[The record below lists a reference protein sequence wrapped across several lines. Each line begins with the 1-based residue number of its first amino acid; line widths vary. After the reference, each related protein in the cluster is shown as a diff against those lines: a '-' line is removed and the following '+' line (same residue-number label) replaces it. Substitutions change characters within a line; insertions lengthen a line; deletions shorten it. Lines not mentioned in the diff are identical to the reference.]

1 MSQTFNSAELVNET
15 EKSEDQQGWLATFAD
30 LMSLLMCF
38 FVLLLSFSE
47 LDVVKFKQIAG
58 SMKTAF
64 GVQNLIVLEQVP
76 MGTSIIAQNFSAGV
90 PTPTLLDE
98 VKQITSKTKAQNL
111 AINPEFTDTTKHQ
124 SGQYKDAKNHQLY
137 AVQRRLETLLEK
149 HIAQGRFELDNQ
161 GQQLVIRISEKGTFA
176 SGSGFLQP
184 QLIPTLE
191 AIAIILADIPGQ
203 VSVSGHTDN
212 RALRNELFEDNLAL
226 SATRAIAV
234 ARALKRKS
242 ALKTIHIVGMADG
255 QPLVDNNSSQN
266 RAINRRVE
274 ISILQGEAKTR
285 VLLSSLSQENKN
297 G

>member
-1 MSQTFNSAELVNET
+1 MSQTFNSSELVSET
-15 EKSEDQQGWLATFAD
+15 EKTEDGQGWLATFAD

-58 SMKTAF
+58 SMKNAF
-64 GVQNLIVLEQVP
+64 GVQSKVVLQQIP
-76 MGTSIIAQNFSAGV
+76 MGTSIIAQNFSAGI

-98 VKQITSKTKAQNL
+98 VKQITTKTDAQNL
-111 AINPEFTDTTKHQ
+111 AVNPEFSDTKTKP
-124 SGQYKDAKNHQLY
+124 SGQYEDARKHELD
-137 AVQRRLETLLEK
+137 AVQRRLEILLEK
-149 HIAQGRFELDNQ
+149 HIAQGKFELDNQ
-161 GQQLVIRISEKGTFA
+161 GQQLVIRMSEKGTFA

-191 AIAIILADIPGQ
+191 AIANILTDMPGQ
-203 VSVSGHTDN
+203 ISVTGHTDN
-212 RALRNELFEDNLAL
+212 RALRNELFKDNLAL

-242 ALKTIHIVGMADG
+242 SLETIHIVGMADA
-255 QPLVDNNSSQN
+255 QPLVDNNNSQN

-274 ISILQGEAKTR
+274 ISILQGKAKTR
-285 VLLSSLSQENKN
+285 ILSSNLSQGE
-297 G
+297 

>member
-1 MSQTFNSAELVNET
+1 MSQTFNSAELVSET

-64 GVQNLIVLEQVP
+64 GVQNQIVQEQVP
-76 MGTSIIAQNFSAGV
+76 MGTSIIAQDFSAGI

-98 VKQITSKTKAQNL
+98 VKQITSETKMSNL
-111 AINPEFTDTTKHQ
+111 AINPESIDTRKQ
-124 SGQYKDAKNHQLY
+124 RSGRDKDAKNYELY
-137 AVQRRLETLLEK
+137 AVQRRLEILLEK

-184 QLIPTLE
+184 KLIPTLE
-191 AIAIILADIPGQ
+191 AIANILADIPGQ
-203 VSVSGHTDN
+203 ISVSGHTDN

-234 ARALKRKS
+234 ARVLKRKS
-242 ALKTIHIVGMADG
+242 SLKTVHIVGMADA

-274 ISILQGEAKTR
+274 ISVLQGEAKTR
-285 VLLSSLSQENKN
+285 VLPANLSRGE
-297 G
+297 

>member
-1 MSQTFNSAELVNET
+1 MNQTFDSAELVNET
-15 EKSEDQQGWLATFAD
+15 EKSEGQQGWLATFAD

-64 GVQNLIVLEQVP
+64 GVQNEVVLEQVP
-76 MGTSIIAQNFSAGV
+76 LGTSIIAQDFSAGI

-98 VKQITSKTKAQNL
+98 VKQSTSETRAPDL
-111 AINPEFTDTTKHQ
+111 AINPEASDTHKDQ
-124 SGQYKDAKNHQLY
+124 SGRDKDAKELALF
-137 AVQRRLETLLEK
+137 AVQRQLESLLEEQ
-149 HIAQGRFELDNQ
+149 IAQGRFELDNQ

-184 QLIPTLE
+184 QLVPTLDK
-191 AIAIILADIPGQ
+191 IAAILADIPGQ
-203 VSVSGHTDN
+203 ISVTGHTDN
-212 RALRNELFEDNLAL
+212 KALSNELFEDNLAL

-234 ARALKRKS
+234 ARALKRNS
-242 ALKTIHIVGMADG
+242 SLSSLHIVGMADA
-255 QPLVDNNSSQN
+255 QPLVENSNSHN

-274 ISILQGEAKTR
+274 ISILQGEAKTG
-285 VLLSSLSQENKN
+285 VLPVNLGQGE
-297 G
+297 

>member
-1 MSQTFNSAELVNET
+1 MNQTFDSAELVNET
-15 EKSEDQQGWLATFAD
+15 EKSEGQQGWLATFAD

-64 GVQNLIVLEQVP
+64 GVQNEVVLEQVP
-76 MGTSIIAQNFSAGV
+76 LGTSIIAQDFSAGI

-98 VKQITSKTKAQNL
+98 VKQSTSETRAPDL
-111 AINPEFTDTTKHQ
+111 AINPEASDTHKDQ
-124 SGQYKDAKNHQLY
+124 SGRDKDAKELALF
-137 AVQRRLETLLEK
+137 AVQRQLESLLEEQ
-149 HIAQGRFELDNQ
+149 IAQGRFELDNQ

-184 QLIPTLE
+184 QLVPTLDK
-191 AIAIILADIPGQ
+191 IAEILADIPGQ
-203 VSVSGHTDN
+203 ISVTGHTDN
-212 RALRNELFEDNLAL
+212 KALSNELFEDNLAL

-234 ARALKRKS
+234 ARALKRNS
-242 ALKTIHIVGMADG
+242 SLSSLHIVGMADA
-255 QPLVDNNSSQN
+255 QPLVENSNSHN

-274 ISILQGEAKTR
+274 ISILQGEAKTG
-285 VLLSSLSQENKN
+285 VLPVNLGQGE
-297 G
+297 

>member
-1 MSQTFNSAELVNET
+1 MNQTFDSAELVNET
-15 EKSEDQQGWLATFAD
+15 EKSEGQQGWLATFAD

-64 GVQNLIVLEQVP
+64 GVQNEVVLEQVP
-76 MGTSIIAQNFSAGV
+76 LGTSIIAQDFSAGI

-98 VKQITSKTKAQNL
+98 VKQSTSETQAPDL
-111 AINPEFTDTTKHQ
+111 AINPEASDTHKDQ
-124 SGQYKDAKNHQLY
+124 SGRDKDAKELALF
-137 AVQRRLETLLEK
+137 AVQRQLESLLEEQ
-149 HIAQGRFELDNQ
+149 IAQGRFELDNQ

-184 QLIPTLE
+184 QLVPTLDK
-191 AIAIILADIPGQ
+191 IAEILADIPGQ
-203 VSVSGHTDN
+203 ISVTGHTDN
-212 RALRNELFEDNLAL
+212 KALSNELFEDNLAL

-234 ARALKRKS
+234 ARALKRNS
-242 ALKTIHIVGMADG
+242 SLSSLHIVGMADA
-255 QPLVDNNSSQN
+255 QPLVENSNSHN

-274 ISILQGEAKTR
+274 ISILQGEAKTG
-285 VLLSSLSQENKN
+285 VLPVNLGQGE
-297 G
+297 

>member
-1 MSQTFNSAELVNET
+1 MSQTFNSDELVSET
-15 EKSEDQQGWLATFAD
+15 EKSEDNQGWLATFAD

-64 GVQNLIVLEQVP
+64 GVQSKIVLQQIP
-76 MGTSIIAQNFSAGV
+76 MGTSVIAQNFSAGI

-98 VKQITSKTKAQNL
+98 VKQITTKTEAQNL
-111 AINPEFTDTTKHQ
+111 AVNPEFSDTKKQ
-124 SGQYKDAKNHQLY
+124 PSGQHEDARKHKFD
-137 AVQRRLETLLEK
+137 AVQRRLEILLEK
-149 HIAQGRFELDNQ
+149 HIAQGKFELDNQ

-184 QLIPTLE
+184 QLIPTLD
-191 AIAIILADIPGQ
+191 AIANILADMPGQ
-203 VSVSGHTDN
+203 ISVTGHTDN
-212 RALRNELFEDNLAL
+212 RALRNELFKDNLAL

-242 ALKTIHIVGMADG
+242 SLKTIHIVGMADA
-255 QPLVDNNSSQN
+255 QPLVDNDNSQN

-274 ISILQGEAKTR
+274 ISILQGKAKTR
-285 VLLSSLSQENKN
+285 ILSSNLSQGK
-297 G
+297 

>member
-1 MSQTFNSAELVNET
+1 MNQTFDSAELVNET
-15 EKSEDQQGWLATFAD
+15 EKSEGQQGWLATFAD

-64 GVQNLIVLEQVP
+64 GVQNEVVLELVP
-76 MGTSIIAQNFSAGV
+76 LGTSIITQDFSAGI

-98 VKQITSKTKAQNL
+98 VKQSTSETRAPDL
-111 AINPEFTDTTKHQ
+111 AINPEASDTHKDQ
-124 SGQYKDAKNHQLY
+124 SGRDKDAKELALF
-137 AVQRRLETLLEK
+137 AVQRQLESLLEEQ
-149 HIAQGRFELDNQ
+149 IAQGRFELDNQ

-184 QLIPTLE
+184 QLVPTLDK
-191 AIAIILADIPGQ
+191 IAAILADIPGQ
-203 VSVSGHTDN
+203 ISVTGHTDN
-212 RALRNELFEDNLAL
+212 KALSNELFEDNLAL

-234 ARALKRKS
+234 ARALKRNS
-242 ALKTIHIVGMADG
+242 SLSSLHIVGMADA
-255 QPLVDNNSSQN
+255 QPLVENSNSHN

-274 ISILQGEAKTR
+274 ISILQGEAKTG
-285 VLLSSLSQENKN
+285 VLPVNLGQGE
-297 G
+297 

>member
-1 MSQTFNSAELVNET
+1 MSQTFNSAELVSET

-47 LDVVKFKQIAG
+47 LDAVKFKQIAG

-64 GVQNLIVLEQVP
+64 GVQNQIVHEQIP
-76 MGTSIIAQNFSAGV
+76 MGTSIIAQDFSAGI

-98 VKQITSKTKAQNL
+98 VKQITSETEMSNL
-111 AINPEFTDTTKHQ
+111 AINPQSTDTKKQ
-124 SGQYKDAKNHQLY
+124 RSGRDKDATNHEIY
-137 AVQRRLETLLEK
+137 AVQRRLEVLLEK

-191 AIAIILADIPGQ
+191 AIANILADMPGQ

-234 ARALKRKS
+234 ARVLKRNS
-242 ALKTIHIVGMADG
+242 SLKKIHIVGMADA

-274 ISILQGEAKTR
+274 ISVLQGEAKTR
-285 VLLSSLSQENKN
+285 VLPANLSRGE
-297 G
+297 

>member
-1 MSQTFNSAELVNET
+1 MNQTFDSAELVNET
-15 EKSEDQQGWLATFAD
+15 EKSEGQQGWLATFAD

-64 GVQNLIVLEQVP
+64 GVQNEVVLELVP
-76 MGTSIIAQNFSAGV
+76 LGTSIITQDFSAGI

-98 VKQITSKTKAQNL
+98 VKQSTSETQAPDL
-111 AINPEFTDTTKHQ
+111 AINPEASDTHKDQ
-124 SGQYKDAKNHQLY
+124 SGRDKDAKELALF
-137 AVQRRLETLLEK
+137 AVQRQLESLLEEQ
-149 HIAQGRFELDNQ
+149 IAQGRFELDNQ

-184 QLIPTLE
+184 QLVPTLDK
-191 AIAIILADIPGQ
+191 IAEILADIPGQ
-203 VSVSGHTDN
+203 ISVTGHTDN
-212 RALRNELFEDNLAL
+212 KALSNELFEDNLAL

-234 ARALKRKS
+234 ARALKRNS
-242 ALKTIHIVGMADG
+242 SLSSLHIVGMADA
-255 QPLVDNNSSQN
+255 QPLVENSNSHN

-274 ISILQGEAKTR
+274 ISILQGEAKTG
-285 VLLSSLSQENKN
+285 VLPVNLGQGE
-297 G
+297 

>member
-1 MSQTFNSAELVNET
+1 MNQTFDSAELVNET
-15 EKSEDQQGWLATFAD
+15 EKSEGQQGWLATFAD

-64 GVQNLIVLEQVP
+64 GVQNEVVLEQVP
-76 MGTSIIAQNFSAGV
+76 LGTSIIAQDFSAGI

-98 VKQITSKTKAQNL
+98 VKQSTSETQAPDL
-111 AINPEFTDTTKHQ
+111 AINPEASDTHKDQ
-124 SGQYKDAKNHQLY
+124 SGRDKDAKELALF
-137 AVQRRLETLLEK
+137 AVQRQLESLLEEQ
-149 HIAQGRFELDNQ
+149 IAQGRFELDNQ

-184 QLIPTLE
+184 QLVPTLDK
-191 AIAIILADIPGQ
+191 IAAILADIPGQ
-203 VSVSGHTDN
+203 ISVTGHTDN
-212 RALRNELFEDNLAL
+212 KALSNELFEDNLAL

-234 ARALKRKS
+234 ARALKRNS
-242 ALKTIHIVGMADG
+242 SLSSLHIVGMADA
-255 QPLVDNNSSQN
+255 QPLVENSNSHN

-274 ISILQGEAKTR
+274 ISILQGEAKTG
-285 VLLSSLSQENKN
+285 VLPVNLGQGE
-297 G
+297 